1 MTLVGRLCSGADAQ
15 VTGRGGGTFMKT
27 RRMFLGGMLFAGT
40 ATGLAGSL
48 TLSQPQELPRKPQPV
63 QEPPP
68 ENPNLPSP
76 EKRVPEEN
84 NKDTR
89 KKVERLYQLATEL
102 KAEVDKTDFTK
113 VLSSNLVKKAEEI
126 EKLAHEIKNRSK
138 G

>member
-1 MTLVGRLCSGADAQ
+1 MALVGRLCSGADAQ
-15 VTGRGGGTFMKT
+15 VAARGGGTFMKT
-27 RRMFLGGMLFAGT
+27 RRTFLGGMLFAGV

-48 TLSQPQELPRKPQPV
+48 TLSQPQEFPRKAKPV

-68 ENPNLPSP
+68 DWDTQPSP
-76 EKRVPEEN
+76 EKRMLEEN

-102 KAEVDKTDFTK
+102 KAEVDKTDSTK
-113 VLSSNLVKKAEEI
+113 VLSLNLVKKAEEI

>member
-1 MTLVGRLCSGADAQ
+1 
-15 VTGRGGGTFMKT
+15 MKT
-27 RRMFLGGMLFAGT
+27 RRTFLGGMLFAGA

-48 TLSQPQELPRKPQPV
+48 TLSQPQDFPRKPQPI

-68 ENPNLPSP
+68 WDTLPSP
-76 EKRVPEEN
+76 EKHMPEEN
-84 NKDTR
+84 NEDTR

-102 KAEVDKTDFTK
+102 KAEVEKTDPTK
-113 VLSSNLVKKAEEI
+113 VLSLNLVKKAKEI